1 MSESKLSDNNGHD
14 QSRKLDMLPGLTK
27 QNPEELEVNDDVRIS
42 ELVHKIRLL
51 KGPTSIPP
59 RTIQEAKFR
68 NYHFWS
74 REPVPELG
82 LLFLNFIFMLV
93 QPSLVYITVRLR
105 YIISLI
111 FCFHLLL
118 YESLMSPFEST

>member
-27 QNPEELEVNDDVRIS
+27 QNPEELEVNDDVGIS

-51 KGPTSIPP
+51 QGPTSIPP

-74 REPVPELG
+74 KEPVPELG
-82 LLFLNFIFMLV
+82 LLFFKFYLHGCPTKFGLYNCPTALYIFA
-93 QPSLVYITVRLR
+93 
-105 YIISLI
+105 
-111 FCFHLLL
+111 HLLF
-118 YESLMSPFEST
+118 SLAFV